1 MFVLSATCGGVCTL
15 FFLPQRPR
23 IKDGKRCE
31 VSLSSQSS
39 ILFGQMPI
47 RGDTVEN
54 RQNMRMPFSFK
65 GCRRT
70 ESMPSPL
77 ESIRHLSETL
87 FQYSN
92 VDDMVRQVLRTAL
105 DVIGADA
112 GSILLADEKN

>member
-15 FFLPQRPR
+15 CFLPQRQR

-54 RQNMRMPFSFK
+54 RQNMRVPFSFK

-87 FQYSN
+87 FQYAN
-92 VDDMVRQVLRTAL
+92 VDDMVSQVLRTAL

-112 GSILLADEKN
+112 GHPAGRRKN